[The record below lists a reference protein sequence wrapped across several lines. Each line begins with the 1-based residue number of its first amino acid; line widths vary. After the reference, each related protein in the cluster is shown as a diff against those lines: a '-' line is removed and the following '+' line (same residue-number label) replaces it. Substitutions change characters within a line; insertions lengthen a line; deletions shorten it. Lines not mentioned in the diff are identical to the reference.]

1 LQLIAPLIRYR
12 GGSSSLLDYCP
23 VYRSYSNGD
32 CTDESGFASS
42 WMPQGGQERCEHCR
56 CFESTTNSYRAAPSC
71 FRMRCLNA
79 TVLEVRQ
86 GLSGAGLHTECL
98 HNLGAECLPSLHAE
112 CLPDLHAECL
122 PNCETSASLANIKLS
137 ASRLHAPP

>member
-1 LQLIAPLIRYR
+1 MQLIAPLIRYR

-86 GLSGAGLHTECL
+86 GLSGA
-98 HNLGAECLPSLHAE
+98 SLIWE
-112 CLPDLHAECL
+112 P
-122 PNCETSASLANIKLS
+122 SASLVCMLS
-137 ASRLHAPP
+137 ASLICMLSASLIAKLVPPSLIAS

>member
-1 LQLIAPLIRYR
+1 MQRIAPLIRYR

-32 CTDESGFASS
+32 CTDESGFVSS

-56 CFESTTNSYRAAPSC
+56 CFESTTNSYRVAPSC
-71 FRMRCLNA
+71 FRMRCLNT

-86 GLSGAGLHTECL
+86 GRVYI
-98 HNLGAECLPSLHAE
+98 P
-112 CLPDLHAECL
+112 
-122 PNCETSASLANIKLS
+122 SASLIWEPSASLVCMLS
-137 ASRLHAPP
+137 ASLICMLSASLIAKLVHPSLIAS